1 LLIAKKC
8 LYVCL
13 SMFIAYT
20 WLNHKPYDNFES
32 HKMPFYGATWKKTL
46 GACHMYTWKN
56 NIRYS
61 NFFMMQYDDQD
72 GSSISKWLK
81 RFFCKS
87 HKSCNL

>member
-46 GACHMYTWKN
+46 GACHCILEKTVFGIQTFSWCN
-56 NIRYS
+56 
-61 NFFMMQYDDQD
+61 MMIKMGQAFLSD
-72 GSSISKWLK
+72 
-81 RFFCKS
+81 
-87 HKSCNL
+87 